1 MKKKKNKREKEK
13 DIFVPVDFCLR
24 TSFGFPVGERV
35 SVVGPRRTFRK
46 RCEYRS
52 SEILKLK
59 REILPLALVPG
70 SSRSCSFYV
79 QRMGVQDVK
88 VEKSSTIVKENK
100 KSGERKKKREEKDRV
115 A

>member
-1 MKKKKNKREKEK
+1 M
-13 DIFVPVDFCLR
+13 
-24 TSFGFPVGERV
+24 
-35 SVVGPRRTFRK
+35 VGPRQTFRK

-100 KSGERKKKREEKDRV
+100 KSGEGKKNREEKDRV

>member
-1 MKKKKNKREKEK
+1 MKKKEQKRKRKRHFRSCRLLSE
-13 DIFVPVDFCLR
+13 DVAW
-24 TSFGFPVGERV
+24 FPVGRERV

-70 SSRSCSFYV
+70 S
-79 QRMGVQDVK
+79 
-88 VEKSSTIVKENK
+88 
-100 KSGERKKKREEKDRV
+100 V
-115 A
+115 AVVLVLRPGWVCKM

>member
-1 MKKKKNKREKEK
+1 MKTKKNKREKEK
-13 DIFVPVDFCLR
+13 DIFVPVRLLSEDVAR
-24 TSFGFPVGERV
+24 FPVGERV

-70 SSRSCSFYV
+70 S
-79 QRMGVQDVK
+79 
-88 VEKSSTIVKENK
+88 
-100 KSGERKKKREEKDRV
+100 V
-115 A
+115 AVVLVLRPGWVCKM